1 MRYALIMLLTL
12 SQAVFAQTNARPGII
27 LLMSDDQGWGE
38 TGYRGHPQLRTPA
51 LDAMAAHGL
60 RMDHFYAAA
69 PVCSP
74 TRASVL
80 TGRNNDRTAVFSVGR
95 PMRTEET
102 TIARLLRDAGYA
114 TAHFGKWHLSGF
126 KGPGAPVIVAD
137 ARHPGVFGYDHWL
150 AATNYFDIDP
160 MLGRNGVPEAFTGG
174 SSEVIIREALKY
186 IDSVKRTGKPFF
198 ITIWFGSP
206 HDPWRAGESDRA
218 PYERL
223 GERAMHHYGEIAEM
237 DRSIGML
244 RDRLR
249 TMGIAENT
257 LLWFNSDNGGVKPFA
272 PAVNGGL
279 RGFKGELYEGGIRVP
294 CVIEWPAVIRQPRVS
309 EMPASTLDIL
319 PTLAEIAGIKPSQFD
334 HPIDGASILGHLK
347 GGMRER
353 PRPIPFRYQQRAA
366 WVDHPWK
373 LVASKFRDGTFE
385 LYNLQKDPQET
396 TDLFAREPAIAK
408 RMTDAFMAW
417 SASVDRS
424 VAGNDYPRGLSMPD
438 PPARAWISAP
448 EYKPFIEMLLKRP
461 EYRLVKAEEE

>member
-12 SQAVFAQTNARPGII
+12 TQSVFAQTNPRPNII

-51 LDAMAAHGL
+51 LDDMAANGL
-60 RMDHFYAAA
+60 RMNHFYAAA

-95 PMRTEET
+95 PMRTAET
-102 TIARLLRDAGYA
+102 TIARFLRDAGYA

-126 KGPGAPVIVAD
+126 KGPGAPVIAAD
-137 ARHPGVFGYDHWL
+137 ARHPGVFGYNYWL

-174 SSEVIIREALKY
+174 SSEVIIREALRY
-186 IDSVKRTGKPFF
+186 IDAVKRTGKPFF
-198 ITIWFGSP
+198 ITVWFGSP
-206 HDPWRAGESDRA
+206 HDPWRASEADRA
-218 PYERL
+218 PYEGL
-223 GERAMHHYGEIAEM
+223 GERAMQHYGEIAEM
-237 DRSIGML
+237 DRSIGLL
-244 RDRLR
+244 RAQLR
-249 TMGIAENT
+249 TMGIADNT

-319 PTLAEIAGIKPSQFD
+319 PTLAEIAGIATGGIKY
-334 HPIDGASILGHLK
+334 PIDGASILGHLK

-373 LVASKFRDGTFE
+373 LVASKFRDGNIE

-396 TDLFAREPAIAK
+396 TDLFSSEPAIAK
-408 RMTDAFMAW
+408 RMVAAFQAW

-424 VAGNDYPRGLSMPD
+424 VAGDDLPSGLSTPD
-438 PPARAWISAP
+438 PPARAWVTAP
-448 EYKPFIEMLLKRP
+448 EYKPFLEMLLKRP
-461 EYRLVKAEEE
+461 EYRLIKAEEE

>member
-1 MRYALIMLLTL
+1 MRHALIFLLIL
-12 SQAVFAQTNARPGII
+12 SRTALAQPDARPGII

-38 TGYRGHPQLRTPA
+38 AGYRGHPQLRSPA
-51 LDAMAAHGL
+51 LDDMAAHGL

-95 PMRTEET
+95 PMRTTET

-126 KGPGAPVIVAD
+126 KGPGAPVIAAD
-137 ARHPGVFGYDHWL
+137 ARHPGVFGYNYWL

-186 IDSVKRTGKPFF
+186 IDAVKRTGKPFF
-198 ITIWFGSP
+198 ITVWFGSP
-206 HDPWRAGESDRA
+206 HDPWRASETDRA
-218 PYERL
+218 PYEGL

-237 DRSIGML
+237 DRSIGLL
-244 RDRLR
+244 RAQLR
-249 TMGIAENT
+249 TMGIADNT

-319 PTLAEIAGIKPSQFD
+319 PTLAEIAGIATGGIKY
-334 HPIDGASILGHLK
+334 PIDGASILGHLK
-347 GGMRER
+347 GGMQER

-373 LVASKFRDGTFE
+373 LVASKFRDGNFE

-396 TDLFAREPAIAK
+396 TDLFSSEPAIAK
-408 RMTDAFMAW
+408 RMVAAFQAW

-424 VAGNDYPRGLSMPD
+424 VAGDDLPGGLSTPD
-438 PPARAWISAP
+438 PPARAWVTAP
-448 EYKPFIEMLLKRP
+448 EYKPYLDVLLKRP
-461 EYRLVKAEEE
+461 EYRLIKAEEE